1 MLDARIP
8 AALTELHDRYRGL
21 RDGRVADYIPQL
33 ATADPDWFSI
43 CAATVTGE
51 QYAVGDADAH
61 FTLQSISKPFV
72 FGLAL
77 EDHGREF
84 ISERVGVEPTGDAFN
99 SIIRLDDR
107 SHRPH
112 NPMVNAGA
120 IAVTSC
126 LRGSGPTERLNRM
139 LAMFGRYLGTDV
151 TVDMSVFMSERTT
164 GHRNRAIAH
173 LMVNFGML
181 EGSVDEALDLYF
193 QQCSVTVTCRDLALM
208 AATLANAGTN
218 PVTGVRAVDPGYI
231 RDLLSVMF
239 TCGLYDYTGEWAYRV
254 GLPAKSG
261 VGGGIL
267 VVVPGVLGL
276 GVFSPPL
283 DTHGNSVRA
292 VRVCEDLSR
301 DLRLHVFDPAS

>member
-1 MLDARIP
+1 MHEDRIA
-8 AALTELHDRYRGL
+8 AALPELYERDRDLGE
-21 RDGRVADYIPQL
+21 GRVAGYIPQL
-33 ATADPDWFSI
+33 ATADPNCFSI
-43 CAATVTGE
+43 CAATVAGE
-51 QYAVGDADAH
+51 QFAVGDADVH

-77 EDHGREF
+77 EDHGRDR

-120 IAVTSC
+120 IAVTSS
-126 LRGSGPTERLNRM
+126 LKGGGPTERLNRM
-139 LAMFGRYLGTDV
+139 LAMFGRYLGHDV

-181 EGSVDEALDLYF
+181 DGSVDEALDLYF
-193 QQCSVTVTCRDLALM
+193 QQCSVTATCRDLALM
-208 AATLANAGTN
+208 AATLANAGVN
-218 PVTGVRAVDPGYI
+218 PVTGERAVDPQYV

-283 DTHGNSVRA
+283 DTHGNSVRG

-301 DLRLHVFDPAS
+301 DLRLHVFDPR